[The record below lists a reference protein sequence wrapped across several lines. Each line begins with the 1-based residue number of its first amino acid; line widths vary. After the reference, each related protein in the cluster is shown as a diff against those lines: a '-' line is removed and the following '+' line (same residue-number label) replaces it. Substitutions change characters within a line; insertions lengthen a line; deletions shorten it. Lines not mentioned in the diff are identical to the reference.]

1 MPGALILDIP
11 LGLGLA
17 LMAVI
22 GSHFLEAERG
32 LCNDMIDERNRVS
45 MRLFVV
51 ADLERSYADRVINSA
66 VLEMAEFFSA
76 LANGDILTS
85 KPRIPLRPAAAL
97 GHPSCAL
104 GLRIFAWPIA
114 DGVEDDVGQLGVV
127 GGGCPI

>member
-45 MRLFVV
+45 MRLLVT
-51 ADLERSYADRVINSA
+51 DL
-66 VLEMAEFFSA
+66 SA
-76 LANGDILTS
+76 LTRIASSIALYWNWRNSSPRLPMKVRNLTS
-85 KPRIPLRPAAAL
+85 V
-97 GHPSCAL
+97 
-104 GLRIFAWPIA
+104 WM
-114 DGVEDDVGQLGVV
+114 
-127 GGGCPI
+127 

>member
-32 LCNDMIDERNRVS
+32 LCNDMIDEGNRVG
-45 MRLFVV
+45 MRLFV

-66 VLEMAEFFSA
+66 VLEPAEFFAA
-76 LANGDILTS
+76 LADEGEELDIRL
-85 KPRIPLRPAAAL
+85 
-97 GHPSCAL
+97 
-104 GLRIFAWPIA
+104 
-114 DGVEDDVGQLGVV
+114 DVTVRQLLIVTLCVDTAHAGSAR
-127 GGGCPI
+127 